1 MTAQPLTAEPELRL
15 RGAAPAASAAAPV
28 APAIRVD
35 GVTQVFDPA
44 SGPVLDGVDLAV
56 APGEFVCLLGA
67 SGCGKSTLLNLVAGL
82 GRPTAG
88 RVEVVAD
95 RPALMFQEPAL
106 LPWLT
111 ASANVELAL
120 RARGVDRTGR
130 RTEAQRLLELV
141 QPRRRRAASGCTS
154 SPVACG
160 SAWRSPA
167 HWRQDSSVL
176 LMDEPFAALDAI
188 TRDVLHQELTRVWAE
203 QRLTVLFVTHNVRE
217 AVRLGQRVV
226 LMGSRPGRVVREWSV
241 DIDHPRT
248 IESPEVS
255 SLAAAIT
262 RHLHQEISRHG
273 H

>member
-1 MTAQPLTAEPELRL
+1 MTAHPLTAEPELRL
-15 RGAAPAASAAAPV
+15 PDPAPA
-28 APAIRVD
+28 PATPTVRIE
-35 GVTQVFDPA
+35 GVSQVFDPA
-44 SGPVLDGVDLAV
+44 AGPVLDGVDLDV

-67 SGCGKSTLLNLVAGL
+67 SGCGKSTLLSLVAGL
-82 GRPTAG
+82 DRPTTG
-88 RVEVVAD
+88 RVEVAAE

-120 RARGVDRTGR
+120 RARGVGR
-130 RTEAQRLLELV
+130 AARREEAQRLLELV
-141 QPRRRRAASGCTS
+141 NLGNHGAKRVHELSGGMRQRVALARALA
-154 SPVACG
+154 
-160 SAWRSPA
+160 
-167 HWRQDSSVL
+167 QDSSVL

-226 LMGSRPGRVVREWSV
+226 LMGSRPGRIVREWSV
-241 DIDHPRT
+241 DIAHPRT

-262 RHLHQEISRHG
+262 RHLHEEISRHG